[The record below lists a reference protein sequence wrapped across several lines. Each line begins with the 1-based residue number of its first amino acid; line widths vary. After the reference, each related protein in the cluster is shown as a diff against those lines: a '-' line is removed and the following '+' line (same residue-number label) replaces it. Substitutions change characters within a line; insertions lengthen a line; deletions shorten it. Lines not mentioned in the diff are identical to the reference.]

1 MEKKQTKTSIFGDFL
16 YGYIEGR
23 ERQLITNTVEQIA
36 AFIMSQKHGSMKIV
50 NFLDELEIEVVGGF
64 IFYCKDQKFLQNELI
79 PVLVPMQL
87 GERETITFVPYT
99 DPSYTVKNMRF
110 YSKEENMFM
119 LVNLNFLDEWGHT
132 VVSGKYKTEEELIAA
147 YPNSIS
153 QKEGVRIGDS
163 TRLTVEEFIE
173 EITYNDMYM
182 PKDALKEI
190 LGMTKE
196 QLENLMEQD
205 TDIILKQVREL
216 VEKFNIQQL
225 NDLCSKHEL
234 YFVIKEK

>member
-110 YSKEENMFM
+110 Y
-119 LVNLNFLDEWGHT
+119 
-132 VVSGKYKTEEELIAA
+132 
-147 YPNSIS
+147 
-153 QKEGVRIGDS
+153 
-163 TRLTVEEFIE
+163 
-173 EITYNDMYM
+173 
-182 PKDALKEI
+182 
-190 LGMTKE
+190 
-196 QLENLMEQD
+196 
-205 TDIILKQVREL
+205 
-216 VEKFNIQQL
+216 
-225 NDLCSKHEL
+225 
-234 YFVIKEK
+234 